1 MGPPHSMDNL
11 GMNIQLLKSVCN
23 KKIEQ
28 LCKHEFVED
37 AIDINPDKSQNIR
50 YCSICEYTDP
60 NY

>member
-1 MGPPHSMDNL
+1 
-11 GMNIQLLKSVCN
+11 MNIQLLKSVCN